1 MLLADS
7 ALAAFLRTLADNP
20 DPDTVAASIAQGV
33 LSAFR
38 PIVTALGF
46 IQLDRQVL
54 AVMGMFGV
62 EPEIRHLYSAVPLD
76 TDIPAT
82 VCYRTNSIVTTPSA
96 RLAVDYPLVAPYV
109 NSGQDPQHGEAT
121 AFPIRYRGA
130 VIAVLGL
137 EFAHPQAEPW
147 FLRSAVSTISGPLA
161 MWAALRIRL
170 EDGPDTYWSR
180 RPDRPLTVTER
191 QQQIIA
197 LVRDGRTNPVAAEI
211 GFSVPTIKSGSPGS
225 ACSWGSRAGPT
236 LQRKPH
242 EPGSEPT
249 EFLPWA

>member
-1 MLLADS
+1 MILADS
-7 ALAAFLRTLADNP
+7 SLAAFLRMLADNP

-46 IQLDRQVL
+46 IHLDRQAL
-54 AVMGMFGV
+54 AVVGAFGRD
-62 EPEIRHLYSAVPLD
+62 PEVRHLYSAVPLD

-82 VCYRTNSIVTTPSA
+82 VCYRTNAIVTTPSA

-109 NSGQDPQHGEAT
+109 NSGQEPQHGEAT

-137 EFAHPQAEPW
+137 EFDHSQAEPW

-161 MWAALRIRL
+161 IWAALRMHL
-170 EDGPDTYWSR
+170 DEGPGTFWSR

-191 QQQIIA
+191 QQRIIA
-197 LVRDGRTNPVAAEI
+197 LVREGRTNAQIATEI
-211 GFSVPTIKSGSPGS
+211 GFSVPTIKSELARLSVLLGATSRS
-225 ACSWGSRAGPT
+225 DLAAKAARAG
-236 LQRKPH
+236 
-242 EPGSEPT
+242 
-249 EFLPWA
+249 F